1 MPAAQCQR
9 LVKSAEQPLEKRR
22 RRSTP
27 HRKTDRVVTS
37 HKTDRVVGG
46 CDPTTPSQDG
56 SQGARRPI
64 MCCFRA
70 GEVGT
75 LADGG
80 GETVGIFAQHPGA
93 DHLAKLQYN
102 TKKIHIKKRS
112 VHLVPTA
119 RCPASSQTP
128 ISRASHPPPFGLLTV
143 SIPEAIAVVRSEK
156 PRRCHLLFQ
165 YVDARPSSM
174 GLIFS
179 LARGKAGG

>member
-1 MPAAQCQR
+1 MTSAENVKLPAAQCQR
-9 LVKSAEQPLEKRR
+9 LVKSAEQPLEKQR

-27 HRKTDRVVTS
+27 NRKTDRAVTS

-102 TKKIHIKKRS
+102 TKKNPHQEEKRPPHSNRSMPGIKPNPDQQGTPSAALWFVDRIHPRGYC
-112 VHLVPTA
+112 
-119 RCPASSQTP
+119 RCP
-128 ISRASHPPPFGLLTV
+128 I
-143 SIPEAIAVVRSEK
+143 
-156 PRRCHLLFQ
+156 
-165 YVDARPSSM
+165 
-174 GLIFS
+174 
-179 LARGKAGG
+179 